1 MSGPGV
7 LWFHSIICFY
17 NHAFCSPVF
26 SQENMWM
33 RAQQSIFG
41 LRFVSLPTS
50 TRLMSSSRKLS
61 SFCSCS
67 SCCQQNQKHNW
78 MRLPLLTPT
87 NTDWHKAG
95 RQPLQILLFSQHRV
109 SFVWEICAAYLS
121 LVSPGFFKEL
131 HEDLSLSCLGFL
143 VEIWTAYIIKYY
155 LKSQNSFADLLKR
168 HSRYHLFS
176 VQH

>member
-1 MSGPGV
+1 MFCIDTFIMRQTSALPGCWRGSFHIRHSTLSLHHRRV
-7 LWFHSIICFY
+7 QPTHFLENDTNITCWFHSIICFY

-67 SCCQQNQKHNW
+67 SCCQQNQKHLNA
-78 MRLPLLTPT
+78 LAFVNTYKHLTSSGGLTQSWVSAIT
-87 NTDWHKAG
+87 NTA
-95 RQPLQILLFSQHRV
+95 LFSAPCQLCV
-109 SFVWEICAAYLS
+109 GNLCSV
-121 LVSPGFFKEL
+121 P
-131 HEDLSLSCLGFL
+131 LSCFS
-143 VEIWTAYIIKYY
+143 W
-155 LKSQNSFADLLKR
+155 LL
-168 HSRYHLFS
+168 
-176 VQH
+176 